1 MAAASP
7 FADTWQLLLDS
18 ICQTMGRLDPR
29 RYDGPPVILS
39 SLPDLPYLR
48 DGRDGPAPLPFIQG
62 PPGRNIALAIGL
74 RAARPRTPLVLL
86 MNADSVT
93 LGTNHLIHAA
103 RRNIGLTVLLLRA
116 DLTAH
121 EAAGTMDRTGWGR
134 PAYQQ
139 ALEGAT
145 RPLDWAS
152 ALEAALVGRARL
164 QHPDELATLLTQAL
178 HTPGFS
184 LIGVTQD
191 ESLPTGVLSQCD
203 WPEYFCAYRDW
214 CAPLR
219 RAAAAPAAP
228 AVAQRAE
235 RSVARQEWRIAGL
248 GGQGVKLAGTVL
260 SEAAGLF
267 EGLWATQ
274 RGDYGSATRGGPSMV
289 DVVVGSQPITYPN
302 ADHPDVLVLL
312 TQAAADRW
320 APQARPG
327 AVVVVDDDDVR
338 RCPPGALSLP
348 ITALAREHTS
358 KPIAA
363 GMVAA
368 GCVAALSD
376 ALSLQAIARS
386 IELNM
391 PATLVA
397 ANIAACQAGHA
408 AARAAQRETLACP
421 GS

>member
-1 MAAASP
+1 MAYDRRFAS
-7 FADTWQLLLDS
+7 TWQLLLDG
-18 ICQTMGRLDPR
+18 ICQTMGRLDPQ

-39 SLPDLPYLR
+39 SLPDLPYTR
-48 DGRDGPAPLPFIQG
+48 DGPDPKEGPAPLPFIQG

-74 RAARPRTPLVLL
+74 RAALPRTPLVLL

-116 DLTAH
+116 DLTVH
-121 EAAGTMDRTGWGR
+121 EAAGTLDRTGWGR

-139 ALEGAT
+139 ALEGPT
-145 RPLDWAS
+145 RPLDWAT
-152 ALEAALVGRARL
+152 ALDAALVGRANL
-164 QHPDELATLLTQAL
+164 QRPDELADLLTQAL

-191 ESLPTGVLSQCD
+191 ETLPTGVLSQCN
-203 WPEYFCAYRDW
+203 WPEYFSAYRDW

-219 RAAAAPAAP
+219 RADASPAATTGASRP
-228 AVAQRAE
+228 AR
-235 RSVARQEWRIAGL
+235 RVARQEWRIAGL

-260 SEAAGLF
+260 SEAVGLF

-320 APQARPG
+320 AGQVRPG
-327 AVVVVDDDDVR
+327 AVVVVDSGDVT
-338 RCPPGALSLP
+338 RCPPGALVLP
-348 ITALAREHTS
+348 ITALAREHTG

-376 ALSLQAIARS
+376 AVGLDAIARS
-386 IELNM
+386 IESNM
-391 PATLVA
+391 PAALVA
-397 ANIAACQAGHA
+397 GNLAACKAGHA
-408 AARAAQRETLACP
+408 ATRAALQESAHA
-421 GS
+421 